1 MNLVKYY
8 WNKKN
13 RKYSGVIAAGV
24 LGVYTEPLYLLLF
37 LLFQMVRGPVFKSK
51 VSLLFLVLVLH
62 GFSMSLFT
70 GYNINKFLQQLV
82 LIVIV
87 LYGYI
92 QLYKSSKKSVDYWF
106 GMYMGF
112 SYIVSILGLFQLFM
126 KLAVDINV
134 FPYTLDLRPTQNSE
148 RVHSVL
154 IEAGHLALFLTPAVS
169 YIIISRFFYGI
180 NKIKSLVIL
189 SAAILTFSSSMYIG
203 IGIAI
208 MIKLYKKLRKLRLSF
223 MLFGVFLAFSLFSV
237 DYNNSE
243 YQEST
248 GVKNAYQKILQSAEA
263 LKFLMSSDSSPSYFE
278 NFNLSTYT
286 TMTNAWVALNAPYRI
301 TGTGLG
307 THQQNYEAMYD
318 SDYIYYGFNKEDGYS
333 LFTRMFSEF
342 GLIGIVLYLCFLI
355 KFFNKRNILSYCL
368 LIFIISALIKGG
380 LYSLNC
386 SVLFQYLY
394 YQCSKK
400 SIDESFLLNCLN
412 PNNYVKTYINNN
424 RNL

>member
-1 MNLVKYY
+1 MNLLKYF
-8 WNKKN
+8 WNKDN
-13 RKYSGVIAAGV
+13 RKYAGVFAAGV
-24 LGVYTEPLYLLLF
+24 LGVFTEPLYLLLF
-37 LLFQMVRGPVFKSK
+37 LLFQIVRGSVIKSK
-51 VSLLFLVLVLH
+51 VSILFLILVLH
-62 GFSMSLFT
+62 GFSMTLLT
-70 GYNINKFLQQLV
+70 GYNINKFIQQLV

-87 LYGYI
+87 LFGYV
-92 QLYKSSKKSVDYWF
+92 QLYKSSKKGVEYWF

-112 SYIVSILGLFQLFM
+112 SYIVAILGLFQLFM
-126 KLAVDINV
+126 KLVADINI
-134 FPYTLDLRPTQNSE
+134 FPYTLDLRPTQNSG

-154 IEAGHLALFLTPAVS
+154 LEAGHLALFLMPAVS
-169 YIIISRFFYGI
+169 YIIISRIFYGV

-203 IGIAI
+203 IVIAI
-208 MIKLYKKLRKLRLSF
+208 MIRFYRKLRKFRLIYF
-223 MLFGVFLAFSLFSV
+223 IVGVILAFSLFSV
-237 DYNNSE
+237 DYSDSE

-263 LKFLMSSDSSPSYFE
+263 MAFLMSSDSSPSYFE
-278 NFNLSTYT
+278 NFNLSTYA

-307 THQQNYEAMYD
+307 THQQNYETMYV
-318 SDYIYYGFNKEDGYS
+318 SDYVYYGFNKEDGYS
-333 LFTRMFSEF
+333 LFTRILSEF
-342 GLIGIVLYLCFLI
+342 GLIGIVLYFWFVTKL
-355 KFFNKRNILSYCL
+355 FNKRNILSYCF

-394 YQCSKK
+394 YQCSKN
-400 SIDESFLLNCLN
+400 SIDESLLLNCLN
-412 PNNYVKTYINNN
+412 PIKNVKTYISNN